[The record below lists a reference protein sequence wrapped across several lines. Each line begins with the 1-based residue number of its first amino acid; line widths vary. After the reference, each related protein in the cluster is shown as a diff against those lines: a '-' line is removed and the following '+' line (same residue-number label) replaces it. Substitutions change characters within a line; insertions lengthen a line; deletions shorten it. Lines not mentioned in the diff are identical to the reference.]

1 MTGSDP
7 ALHTENGPTHR
18 PESDDV
24 PRAETDGGVPRL
36 VARDVDAG
44 YDRHQVLH
52 GVSFESRDGVT
63 CIFGPNG
70 SGKST
75 FLKTLNGVVPV
86 WSGQITYGDTD
97 LTDMKTEDIV
107 TDGIATLP
115 QGGGIFGS
123 LTVEE
128 NLEVGGFTVS
138 DRDLTEERKAE
149 VVDVFPAL
157 EDKLNQKARDLSGG
171 QQMMVSLG
179 RAMMTGADTYLLD
192 EPSAGLAPRLVDDA
206 FDLVE
211 RLVDRGAQVVLIE
224 QNVRAA
230 LRLADYVYIFAEGRV
245 QFDGPPEELSEEDEI
260 IELYLGI

>member
-1 MTGSDP
+1 M
-7 ALHTENGPTHR
+7 
-18 PESDDV
+18 
-24 PRAETDGGVPRL
+24 TDGTEDAHPGADGSVPRL

-52 GVSFESRDGVT
+52 GVSFESHDGVT

-75 FLKTLNGVVPV
+75 FLKTLNGIVPV
-86 WSGQITYGDTD
+86 WSGEITYGDTD
-97 LTDMKTEDIV
+97 LTELRTEDIV
-107 TDGIATLP
+107 TRGIATLP

-123 LTVEE
+123 LSVEE
-128 NLEVGGFTVS
+128 NLLVGGFTVS
-138 DRDLTEERKAE
+138 DRTLIEDRKQQVLE
-149 VVDVFPAL
+149 VFPAL
-157 EDKLNQKARDLSGG
+157 DGKLNQKARELSGG

-179 RAMMTGADTYLLD
+179 RAMMSGADTYLLD

-206 FDLVE
+206 FELID

-230 LRLADYVYIFAEGRV
+230 LRFADHVYVFAEGRV
-245 QFDGPPEELSEEDEI
+245 QFDGEPEDLSEESEI
-260 IELYLGI
+260 VDLYLGI

>member
-1 MTGSDP
+1 MSD
-7 ALHTENGPTHR
+7 E
-18 PESDDV
+18 
-24 PRAETDGGVPRL
+24 RAEPATSESNPDQNATSELPTLR
-36 VARDVDAG
+36 ARNVEAG

-75 FLKTLNGVVPV
+75 FLKTLNGIVPV
-86 WSGQITYGDTD
+86 WSGTVTYGDVDITE
-97 LTDMKTEDIV
+97 TKTEDLV
-107 TDGIATLP
+107 TEGIATLP

-123 LTVEE
+123 LSVEE
-128 NLEVGGFTVS
+128 NLLVGAFTV
-138 DRDLTEERKAE
+138 RDEAVIERRKSE
-149 VVDVFPAL
+149 VLDVFPAL
-157 EDKLNQKARDLSGG
+157 SDKLNQKARDLSGG

-206 FDLVE
+206 FELVS
-211 RLVDRGAQVVLIE
+211 RLVDQGAQVVLVE

-230 LRLADYVYIFAEGRV
+230 LRLADYVYILAEGEV
-245 QFDGPPEELSEEDEI
+245 QFDGVPGDLSEEDEL